1 MSSTDVSHHVG
12 YQLKR
17 AQHALRSRMDEA
29 LRSLEITTPQY
40 AVLSILEHEPGLS
53 GAALARRSFVT
64 AQTMNPI
71 LVSLEANGL
80 VERRPHPEHGRVI
93 ATFLTE
99 RGREVLARCHERV
112 FAVEARML
120 AGVGD
125 EQAQLLAD
133 LLRQCADRLEGGG
146 SM

>member
-1 MSSTDVSHHVG
+1 MSSSNISHHVG

-17 AQHALRSRMDEA
+17 AQYALRNSMDEA

-40 AVLSILEHEPGLS
+40 AILSILENEPGLS

-71 LVSLEANGL
+71 LVALEANGL
-80 VERRPHPEHGRVI
+80 VARRPHPEQGRVI
-93 ATFLTE
+93 STFLTA

-112 FAVEARML
+112 FAIEARML
-120 AGVGD
+120 AGVG
-125 EQAQLLAD
+125 EEELSRLAELLG
-133 LLRQCADRLEGGG
+133 QCADRLE
-146 SM
+146 S